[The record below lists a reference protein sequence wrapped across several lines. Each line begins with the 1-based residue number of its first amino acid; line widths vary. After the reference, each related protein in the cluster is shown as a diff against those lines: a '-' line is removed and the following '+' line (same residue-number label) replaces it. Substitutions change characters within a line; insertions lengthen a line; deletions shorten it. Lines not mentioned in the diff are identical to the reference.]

1 MRFDECDRI
10 ATCKS
15 ALTCNSEVRSTGV
28 PLSAASKAKPIAES
42 VVTRKGVR
50 AFGVSSFECVALC
63 TIRSLTGVC
72 QQCMGP
78 PWLRG
83 YVASGL
89 ATVAQLLGF
98 FTTSR
103 WFTSRLLLLLS
114 LLKQK
119 LRKRGERNHVFWT
132 GFH

>member
-42 VVTRKGVR
+42 VVTGKGVR

-78 PWLRG
+78 PG
-83 YVASGL
+83 YEATWHQVLQLWHNCSGFSPPVGGSHL
-89 ATVAQLLGF
+89 VF
-98 FTTSR
+98 F
-103 WFTSRLLLLLS
+103 FFFL
-114 LLKQK
+114 
-119 LRKRGERNHVFWT
+119 F
-132 GFH
+132 